1 MSWKIELVIGFFM
14 FAAGINFAFYDLA
27 VRTEARRGWN
37 ALWKSLE
44 FRVYAGIVF
53 GSVLLIATILWI
65 WGGGGSASES
75 GLPDYRHYPQALRD
89 SFFQVI
95 SLHFYLISN
104 RVAHCT
110 EVNRDM
116 RRIGHEFSLFIE
128 NGAGKIETFLN
139 VGGNCG
145 ALQGASHLFSNR
157 HKQVVEDG
165 KLDRIQF
172 SFNFLFGY

>member
-1 MSWKIELVIGFFM
+1 MVS
-14 FAAGINFAFYDLA
+14 AAGNIKNRFSVFPDRGDHGY
-27 VRTEARRGWN
+27 VR
-37 ALWKSLE
+37 K
-44 FRVYAGIVF
+44 V
-53 GSVLLIATILWI
+53 
-65 WGGGGSASES
+65 ASS
-75 GLPDYRHYPQALRD
+75 RSRMIRNKYI

-95 SLHFYLISN
+95 SLYFYLISN

-110 EVNRDM
+110 EVNRNM
-116 RRIGHEFSLFIE
+116 RRIGHKFSLFIE

-157 HKQVVEDG
+157 HKQVAEDR
-165 KLDRIQF
+165 KLNRIQF